1 MARHTAA
8 IGCVAALLAAGC
20 GGSSGNSSTGAQPTG
35 PSAWSATLTAGTH
48 TPRVGAPWPITIR
61 AAAGAR
67 PLPAS
72 VRYQFLFAGRPVAS
86 RSHYRFRGTFHDTL
100 TWPASAVGIPITF
113 RAIVRTP
120 LGTKNLDYAVQ
131 VRR

>member
-1 MARHTAA
+1 
-8 IGCVAALLAAGC
+8 
-20 GGSSGNSSTGAQPTG
+20 
-35 PSAWSATLTAGTH
+35 
-48 TPRVGAPWPITIR
+48 
-61 AAAGAR
+61 
-67 PLPAS
+67 LPAS

-100 TWPASAVGIPITF
+100 TWPASAVGIPLTF
-113 RAIVRTP
+113 RAIVRTS

>member
-1 MARHTAA
+1 
-8 IGCVAALLAAGC
+8 
-20 GGSSGNSSTGAQPTG
+20 
-35 PSAWSATLTAGTH
+35 
-48 TPRVGAPWPITIR
+48 
-61 AAAGAR
+61 
-67 PLPAS
+67 LPAS